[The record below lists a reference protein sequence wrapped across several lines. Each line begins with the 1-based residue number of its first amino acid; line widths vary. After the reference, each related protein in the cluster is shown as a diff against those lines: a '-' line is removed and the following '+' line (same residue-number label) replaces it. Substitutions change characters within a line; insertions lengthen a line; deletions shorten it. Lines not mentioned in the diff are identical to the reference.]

1 MLWTLGEGPSR
12 GLLCDCTTGCGI
24 DGALHSTSGDTHC
37 CCGHHVG
44 QNFGRVVPDEAAAG
58 EAGEAEDAAGDAEE
72 EGDDGEG
79 DVRGEGEVVVHPEE
93 EHEGE

>member
-1 MLWTLGEGPSR
+1 MSYYQ
-12 GLLCDCTTGCGI
+12 
-24 DGALHSTSGDTHC
+24 
-37 CCGHHVG
+37 VG
-44 QNFGRVVPDEAAAG
+44 KNAGRVDPDETAAS

-93 EHEGE
+93 EHEGEQKDEESVHLQVQTSDCPVVEMTASSPPG

>member
-1 MLWTLGEGPSR
+1 MLTPYCKKGTVSVGY
-12 GLLCDCTTGCGI
+12 C
-24 DGALHSTSGDTHC
+24 GDTHC

-79 DVRGEGEVVVHPEE
+79 HVRGEGEVVVHPEE

>member
-1 MLWTLGEGPSR
+1 MS
-12 GLLCDCTTGCGI
+12 
-24 DGALHSTSGDTHC
+24 DTC
-37 CCGHHVG
+37 L
-44 QNFGRVVPDEAAAG
+44 EAAAG

>member
-1 MLWTLGEGPSR
+1 MNFIMLYFS
-12 GLLCDCTTGCGI
+12 
-24 DGALHSTSGDTHC
+24 AAY
-37 CCGHHVG
+37 HVG
-44 QNFGRVVPDEAAAG
+44 QYFRGIRSDETTTSQTGKTENAAR
-58 EAGEAEDAAGDAEE
+58 DAEE